1 MFEEQPRIIFCCCS
15 LTIKYISKILHIL
28 YVLDANESDEFT
40 DNDASSFSK
49 SESSTEYFSSASGG
63 TENTSACSSL
73 SR

>member
-1 MFEEQPRIIFCCCS
+1 MNIFSKFCIFYMF
-15 LTIKYISKILHIL
+15 
-28 YVLDANESDEFT
+28 VLDANESDEFT

-63 TENTSACSSL
+63 TENNTSACSSL